1 MRCLCIKKELSAP
14 FTAPENNFLLSY
26 TQFFICYK
34 DLFGCYDLS
43 DKTFRI
49 VILLSLISICNFAL
63 HLGQYIS
70 TFEPSPALNNLYPQ
84 SGHTT

>member
-34 DLFGCYDLS
+34 DLFGCYALS
-43 DKTFRI
+43 DSIFNI
-49 VILLSLISICNFAL
+49 VISSPLITIRSFNL
-63 HLGQYIS
+63 HFGQRIS
-70 TFEPSPALNNLYPQ
+70 TFEPSSNLNNLYPH
-84 SGHTT
+84 SGHTI